1 MPAVTTEERPLS
13 LLRITAAL
21 ASLAGVAAS
30 LTVLYLG
37 MRAVMDIGGACAS
50 GGPFVP
56 VQPCPTGVPG
66 LMIGGIWAGLAFAFS
81 YAFFATAAGI
91 PSLVGL
97 IWPALFL
104 SLGWNFLEYGVNP
117 PDSGG
122 VIWGWL
128 IPGVVFVLM
137 GGIPLWWAL
146 RSLGKPAGSGVRSL
160 LAPPGGAPVM
170 AMMRDLRRPRPSPKG
185 EGVVA
190 ELERLDALRRSG
202 AIDDGEYRAA
212 KRRLLGEEGRG

>member
-13 LLRITAAL
+13 LLRTSAAL

-81 YAFFATAAGI
+81 YAYFAATAGI

-128 IPGVVFVLM
+128 IPGVLFVLM
-137 GGIPLWWAL
+137 GGIPLWWVL
-146 RSLGKPAGSGVRSL
+146 RSFGKPAGSGVRSL
-160 LAPPGGAPVM
+160 LAPPGGAAVM
-170 AMMRDLRRPRPSPKG
+170 AMMRDLRRPRSSAEG